1 MFRELPDRA
10 DALCFNLDQ
19 EILMNF
25 NADQI
30 TAASKANV
38 ESLAA
43 FTSQAFA
50 GFEQLVELN
59 VAASKAALAES
70 FLHAQALLSAKDAQE
85 VLALQSGLVQP
96 MAEKAVAYN
105 RHIYNIAST
114 SGAELSK
121 AVEAQFA
128 KAQQNVNA
136 VVDNAAKN
144 APAGTENAVA
154 LFKNAMTASQTAIE
168 TAQNAAKRAVEVAES
183 NFNAAT
189 SQVASAVA
197 TPTAKK
203 R

>member
-1 MFRELPDRA
+1 
-10 DALCFNLDQ
+10 
-19 EILMNF
+19 MNF